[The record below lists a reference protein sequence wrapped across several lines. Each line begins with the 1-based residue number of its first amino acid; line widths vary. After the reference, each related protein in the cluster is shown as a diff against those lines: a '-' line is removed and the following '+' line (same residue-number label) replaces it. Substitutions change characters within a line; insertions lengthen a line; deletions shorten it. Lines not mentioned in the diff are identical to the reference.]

1 MREAREFTPAE
12 AAFVLREPVRA
23 VKKALDEGPVR
34 ARLVDR
40 PGGRVR
46 AIDEADLLY
55 LLAVRALRDELT
67 PKGRGEFY
75 EALKGAGAEDMRE
88 VRFGRLSVAVDDLRA
103 EVAERARALAELSD
117 AVEFRSD
124 GEPVLKGTGVEVHR
138 VAALLDGGLTPEEV
152 REDYPSLDPTD
163 VAAARAYAGAHPKPG
178 RPYPRT
184 TAKRALKGAGLEALD
199 AVLDGE
205 G

>member
-1 MREAREFTPAE
+1 MREVREFTPTE

-23 VKKALDEGPVR
+23 VRKALDDGPVR
-34 ARLVDR
+34 ARLVAR

-55 LLAVRALRDELT
+55 LFAVQALRDELT

-75 EALKGAGAEDMRE
+75 HALKDASVEDVHE
-88 VRFGRLSVAVDDLRA
+88 VRFGRLSVAIDDFKA
-103 EVAERARALAELSD
+103 EVAARARELAALSD
-117 AVEFRSD
+117 QMEFRAD
-124 GEPVLKGTGVEVHR
+124 GEPVLKGMDVEVHR
-138 VAALLDGGLTPEEV
+138 IAALLDGGLTPEEV
-152 REDYPSLDPTD
+152 SQDYPSLDPASVL
-163 VAAARAYAGAHPKPG
+163 VAKAYADAHPKPG

-184 TAKRALKGAGLEALD
+184 TTKRALKGAGLEALD
-199 AVLDGE
+199 EVLDGQ